1 MEAARA
7 GISLR
12 FPMWKRA
19 RALVKGEA
27 LVPQGGHKA
36 PGGRARLHAVGGVFH
51 DKAFLRA
58 AAEPRH
64 GVEINF
70 RVGLAGFKLLSA
82 DDDGEKL
89 HQPALAQHLPDVA
102 HGAGAG
108 QRQLQAHGPQLL
120 QHGAGFRAEDIGE
133 VDGLVF
139 VGLHQL
145 FFKLRSKGHP
155 AEPGHKAGV
164 LLAGHAHG
172 GVHALQSDPGVFCL
186 QVAGLHPEVD
196 GFAVDEHTVHIKD
209 HGPDGGWHKNAP
221 FRRRVHRGCS

>member
-1 MEAARA
+1 MEA
-7 GISLR
+7 G
-12 FPMWKRA
+12 
-19 RALVKGEA
+19 RALVKGKA

-58 AAEPRH
+58 AAKPRH

-70 RVGLAGFKLLSA
+70 RVGLAGFKLLPA

-145 FFKLRSKGHP
+145 FF
-155 AEPGHKAGV
+155 
-164 LLAGHAHG
+164 
-172 GVHALQSDPGVFCL
+172 QT
-186 QVAGLHPEVD
+186 PE
-196 GFAVDEHTVHIKD
+196 
-209 HGPDGGWHKNAP
+209 
-221 FRRRVHRGCS
+221 